1 MALALPFW
9 SNTPYMLV
17 ETDENGIEHW
27 TAPDGAVL
35 ENPEAVLK
43 GIIES
48 FHMTPQVRSR
58 IARQCPL
65 NERKH
70 MQEFIALGI
79 GVLVG
84 GFLGFNV
91 GVKCIVDKAEV
102 AAQDF
107 IDALRDRY
115 GSAVEREV
123 VVGMD
128 EEAEVVEF
136 IELPED
142 LEDLG
147 AELFNLG

>member
-1 MALALPFW
+1 
-9 SNTPYMLV
+9 
-17 ETDENGIEHW
+17 
-27 TAPDGAVL
+27 
-35 ENPEAVLK
+35 
-43 GIIES
+43 
-48 FHMTPQVRSR
+48 
-58 IARQCPL
+58 
-65 NERKH
+65 
-70 MQEFIALGI
+70 MQEFIVLSF

-91 GVKCIVDKAEV
+91 GVKRVVDKAEV

-115 GSAVEREV
+115 GAAVEREV
-123 VVGMD
+123 VNELGDV
-128 EEAEVVEF
+128 EVAEF

>member
-1 MALALPFW
+1 
-9 SNTPYMLV
+9 
-17 ETDENGIEHW
+17 
-27 TAPDGAVL
+27 
-35 ENPEAVLK
+35 
-43 GIIES
+43 
-48 FHMTPQVRSR
+48 
-58 IARQCPL
+58 
-65 NERKH
+65 
-70 MQEFIALGI
+70 MQEFIALSI

-84 GFLGFNV
+84 GFLGFNA
-91 GVKCIVDKAEV
+91 GVKRIVDKAEV

-123 VVGMD
+123 VVGTD
-128 EEAEVVEF
+128 EEVEVVEF